1 MKRDDVS
8 GRAYGGNKVRTLE
21 ALFGQART
29 SGARRI
35 WAVGAYGSNHA
46 LATVLHAP
54 AAGLEAGAILFPQP
68 HTACAAENL
77 IATVSARPALVRLW
91 SWAGVPWAIVR
102 RRREPGTFVMLPGG
116 ATPEGALGYVS
127 AALELC
133 AQVAAGVAPLP
144 ARIFVGV
151 GSTCTSAGLL
161 AGLWLAARRGLCAAR
176 PIVCPVRVTP
186 WPVTSAWRIVSL
198 AARTSRLL
206 ASLAGTPMAGR
217 DELAAGLQVIGGFI
231 GRGYGYATE
240 SGRRAGEAF
249 AAAGGPPL
257 DTVYS
262 AKSAAGMIAHAAGPA
277 PILYWATKS
286 SRPLPPPDSEAL
298 AATPPSIA
306 RWLERS
312 DQ

>member
-1 MKRDDVS
+1 
-8 GRAYGGNKVRTLE
+8 E
-21 ALFGQART
+21 PLFGQARAA
-29 SGARRI
+29 GARRI

-54 AAGLEAGAILFPQP
+54 AAGLATGAVLFPQP

-77 IATVSARPALVRLW
+77 VATLSARPALVRLW
-91 SWAGVPWAIVR
+91 SWAGVPGAMVR
-102 RRREPGTFVMLPGG
+102 RRRDPRSFVMVPGG

-133 AQVAAGVAPLP
+133 AQVAAGAAPLP

-151 GSTCTSAGLL
+151 GSTCTAAGLL
-161 AGLWLAARRGLCAAR
+161 FGLWLAARRGLCAAR
-176 PIVCPVRVTP
+176 PTVCPGRVTP
-186 WPVTSAWRIVSL
+186 WPVPSAWRIVSL

-206 ASLAGTPMAGR
+206 AQWAGTPEAAR
-217 DELAAGLQVIGGFI
+217 ADLAAGLRVIGGFI
-231 GRGYGYATE
+231 GRGYGYTTE
-240 SGRRAGEAF
+240 SGLRAAETF

-262 AKSAAGMIAHAAGPA
+262 AKSAAGMIAHAAGPE

-286 SRPLPPPDSEAL
+286 SRPLPPADSEAL
-298 AATPPSIA
+298 AAAPPAIA
-306 RWLERS
+306 RWLNRA